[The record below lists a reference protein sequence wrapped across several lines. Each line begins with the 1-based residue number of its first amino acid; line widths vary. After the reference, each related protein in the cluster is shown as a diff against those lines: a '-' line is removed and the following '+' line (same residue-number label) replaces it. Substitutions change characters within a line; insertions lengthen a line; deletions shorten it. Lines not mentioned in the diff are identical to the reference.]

1 MPQPPAI
8 PGFSDP
14 AQSWPGSG
22 FTGSQSPTPY
32 TQEWVDARRQQI
44 IELILRQVVLALKN
58 SLNPG
63 KAFDQ
68 LKAWAENLGDDIT
81 DQIRD
86 DAGIDLASWDAFV
99 ASLADGK
106 GIDLPLLKFGL
117 DTLGALFGGVSMGAP
132 MTPEERMEWAV
143 THLIEPLN
151 LLLGPNSGLNPANIL
166 GRLRMNQIGGVP
178 LANVITQTSNLFAEF
193 ISAASVPNVD
203 GWSFDAA
210 NNAAQVVLDGTTKA
224 IYDDPVDVAPGQELD
239 ASIKALLASVAST
252 PGSAVQLALL
262 TYDGTSENPTGT
274 VVLKSIANPSG
285 SATWVTL
292 SETYTVPA
300 TGVKA
305 VAPALI
311 VVGGTS
317 GTVKFKTPA
326 GELVL
331 PNSLQGGL
339 KTIFD
344 ELRDIFNSKPVETPV
359 NPVADVIKN
368 WWDIFFNGGPK
379 QVVTQQQIAE
389 PSGVPPTDAD
399 NTVPWEYL
407 PPELT
412 PAALGHPWVTLTKA
426 GAQTINVNAI
436 TKLTGWSQAGGFP
449 LTASSDQ
456 FSVPFPGL
464 FHIKAKAAWVTSPD
478 VRARLYLYK
487 NNNVYKRDTELADGM
502 SNIYD
507 NEIDEFVPLDTGD
520 FIDFRVDWANTGSTK
535 DISSNPVDTYVQ
547 ITYIGATHL
556 TAVPIPTPSVLFDA
570 KGAADNGSGDG
581 GPWNH
586 PFGPNSKTVVIPFSH
601 EAPEMPTVTCGPY
614 NVPVLS
620 GPTYIGNYFGF
631 NARYSLAA
639 AILPD
644 AVKGTTQPIYVD
656 FPSGNAA
663 FSGNSLS
670 FNNVAYLGAVRS
682 SSGNGGAGDPA
693 RMLVPSNAFSQVA
706 GGFGGMDVNFS
717 SFNRTQDN
725 IWNFIAGNTWA
736 HVIGH
741 AQGGLEFMAS
751 GGKWAGKFIELHP

>member
-8 PGFSDP
+8 PGFPDP
-14 AQSWPGSG
+14 EQSWPGSG
-22 FTGSQSPTPY
+22 FTGSQTPSPY

-68 LKAWAENLGDDIT
+68 LKAWADGLPNDIAAFIESLNIFAIPADVQASINGALGDLQDALDGSYTGSGPIFLAVQALAEAWLKST
-81 DQIRD
+81 D
-86 DAGIDLASWDAFV
+86 
-99 ASLADGK
+99 
-106 GIDLPLLKFGL
+106 P
-117 DTLGALFGGVSMGAP
+117 
-132 MTPEERMEWAV
+132 
-143 THLIEPLN
+143 
-151 LLLGPNSGLNPANIL
+151 LNPANIA
-166 GRLRMNQIGGVP
+166 GRLRSWQIGGVP
-178 LANVITQTSNLFAEF
+178 LANVINQSENLFADF
-193 ISAASVPNVD
+193 ISAASVPNAD
-203 GWSFDAA
+203 GWSFDTA

-239 ASIKALLASVAST
+239 ASIQALLASVAST
-252 PGSAVQLALL
+252 SGSAVQLALL
-262 TYDGTSENPTGT
+262 TYDGVSETPTGT
-274 VVLKSIANPSG
+274 VVLASIANPSG
-285 SATWVTL
+285 SATWATL
-292 SETYTVPA
+292 SGTYTVPA
-300 TGVKA
+300 SGVKA
-305 VAPALI
+305 VAPTLK

-331 PNSLQGGL
+331 PDSLRGGL

-344 ELRDIFNSKPVETPV
+344 ELRKIFDGAPVEAPV

-368 WWDIFFNGGPK
+368 WWDVFFNGGAK
-379 QVVTQQQIAE
+379 QVVTQDQVAAE
-389 PSGVPPTDAD
+389 SGIPPTDAN
-399 NTVPWEYL
+399 NTIPWIYL

-412 PAALGHPWVTLTKA
+412 PAAIGHPWVELTKV
-426 GAQTINVNAI
+426 GAQTLNRTAA
-436 TKLTGWSQAGGFP
+436 TKMTGWTQAGGFP
-449 LTASSDQ
+449 LTEP
-456 FSVPFPGL
+456 FSGEFRVPFAGL
-464 FHIKAKAAWVTSPD
+464 FHIKARVGWAVSPD
-478 VRARLYLYK
+478 TYGTLRLDI
-487 NNNVYKRDTELADGM
+487 NGNPFRSDRRITDGM
-502 SNIYD
+502 SNLAY
-507 NEIDEFVPLDTGD
+507 NQIDEFVALDTTDTFTFFALWDG
-520 FIDFRVDWANTGSTK
+520 TGTTR
-535 DISSNPVDTYVQ
+535 DIAASPNSYVR

-556 TAVPIPTPSVLFDA
+556 TATPILSPTVLFDA

-581 GPWNH
+581 GPWPH
-586 PFGPNSKTVVIPFSH
+586 TFGPNAHTVVIPFSH

-620 GPTYIGNYFGF
+620 GPTYIGTYFGF

-644 AVKGTTQPIYVD
+644 AVKGTTQPITVD

-670 FNNVAYLGAVRS
+670 FNNVAYLGAVRT
-682 SSGNGGAGDPA
+682 SSGNGDPA
-693 RMLVPSNAFSQVA
+693 RILVPSNAFSQVA
-706 GGFGGMDVNFS
+706 GGFGGMAANFS
-717 SFNRTQDN
+717 GFNRTQDN

-736 HVIGH
+736 HVMGH

>member
-14 AQSWPGSG
+14 SQSWPGSG

-68 LKAWAENLGDDIT
+68 LKAWADGLPNDIAAFIESLNIFAIPADVQASINGALGDLQDALDGSYTGSGPIFLAVQALAEAWLKST
-81 DQIRD
+81 D
-86 DAGIDLASWDAFV
+86 
-99 ASLADGK
+99 
-106 GIDLPLLKFGL
+106 P
-117 DTLGALFGGVSMGAP
+117 
-132 MTPEERMEWAV
+132 
-143 THLIEPLN
+143 
-151 LLLGPNSGLNPANIL
+151 LNPANIA
-166 GRLRMNQIGGVP
+166 GRLRSWQIGGVP
-178 LANVITQTSNLFAEF
+178 LANVINQSENLFAEF
-193 ISAASVPNVD
+193 ISAASVPNAD

-210 NNAAQVVLDGTTKA
+210 NNAAQVILDGTTKA

-239 ASIKALLASVAST
+239 ASIKVLLNSVASG

-262 TYDGTSENPTGT
+262 TYDGVSEDPTGT

-285 SATWVTL
+285 TATWATL
-292 SETYTVPA
+292 SEMYTVPA

-305 VAPALI
+305 VAPALM

-331 PNSLQGGL
+331 PNSLRGGL

-344 ELRDIFNSKPVETPV
+344 ELRDIFDSKPVEAPV
-359 NPVADVIKN
+359 NPVADVVKN
-368 WWDIFFNGGPK
+368 WWDIFFNGGAK
-379 QVVTQQQIAE
+379 QVVTQDQVAVE
-389 PSGVPPTDAD
+389 SGIVPTDA
-399 NTVPWEYL
+399 NTTIPFEYL
-407 PPELT
+407 GPKFVPVL
-412 PAALGHPWVTLTKA
+412 LGHPWVELSKSA
-426 GAQTINVNAI
+426 PQTIPAGAI

-449 LTASSDQ
+449 MTASSDV
-456 FSVPFPGL
+456 FTFPFAGL
-464 FHIKAKAAWVTSPD
+464 FDVKIKASWAVSPD
-478 VRARLYLYK
+478 TSATIYIFK
-487 NNNVYKRDTELADGM
+487 NGSVYRSDEVITDGM
-502 SNIYD
+502 SNLKYSMLHEPIPFD
-507 NEIDEFVPLDTGD
+507 AGDTLEFRINWFG
-520 FIDFRVDWANTGSTK
+520 TGSTR
-535 DISSNPVDTYVQ
+535 DIHNVNTYAR
-547 ITYIGATHL
+547 ITYIGDTHL
-556 TAVPIPTPSVLFDA
+556 TGTPIPTPAVLFDA

-581 GPWNH
+581 GPWPH
-586 PFGPNSKTVVIPFSH
+586 TFGPNAKCLVIPYSH
-601 EAPEMPTVTCGPY
+601 EAPELPTITCGPY

-620 GPTYIGNYFGF
+620 GPTYIGQYFGF

-644 AVKGTTQPIYVD
+644 AVKGTTQPIAVD

-670 FNNVAYLGAVRS
+670 FNNVAYLGAVRT

-693 RMLVPSNAFSQVA
+693 RILVPSNAFSQVA
-706 GGFGGMDVNFS
+706 GGFGGMDANFS
-717 SFNRTQDN
+717 GFNRTQDN
-725 IWNFIAGNTWA
+725 IWNFIAGNTWS
-736 HVIGH
+736 HVMGH